1 MPFKGGFGMSKYYI
15 GFDCG
20 TQSTKTA
27 VYRDD
32 IVYAAE
38 TAISTEINYPN
49 PGWTE
54 MDADH
59 KIVA

>member
-1 MPFKGGFGMSKYYI
+1 MPKYYI

-27 VYRDD
+27 IYRDD
-32 IVYAAE
+32 TVCVAE
-38 TAISTEINYPN
+38 TAIPTVINYPN
-49 PGWTE
+49 PGWAE